1 MSKKDPYYV
10 RAQHKRE
17 NNEAHQDKV
26 MTKRRKAD
34 KAAKLARRRN
44 RK

>member
-17 NNEAHQDKV
+17 NRQIHEKKV
-26 MTKRRKAD
+26 LIKRRKAD